1 MEEIDEDQSIIVTS
15 TVAITNND
23 SAAGIES
30 EDGANIEEKDA
41 AVLEGGGVAGNN
53 ARGDE
58 GVLEGVAIGDVVD
71 DANVSDSDEDVS
83 IARLCLFPS
92 SRTIFH

>member
-1 MEEIDEDQSIIVTS
+1 MEEIDDEDHPIILT
-15 TVAITNND
+15 TVATSNE
-23 SAAGIES
+23 SAVSIENESGAGI
-30 EDGANIEEKDA
+30 IEEKDA

-71 DANVSDSDEDVS
+71 DANVSDSDEEVS
-83 IARLCLFPS
+83 FA
-92 SRTIFH
+92 